1 MLGSIDRLTDRVTD
15 RVVRRVV
22 LLALVGCLGLAAFG
36 VALAA
41 LHYWLVLWMSQ
52 PAALL
57 IVALLL
63 TIAALGCARLAMG
76 ARSAKTTPGKTT
88 LESAETDALAPS
100 LVAAASD
107 LAGEAVRADPLGAML
122 GAGAAGFILETRP
135 DLDHAL
141 IQQVLRQFIARP

>member
-1 MLGSIDRLTDRVTD
+1 MLGSIDSLTDRVI
-15 RVVRRVV
+15 RRVV
-22 LLALVGCLGLAAFG
+22 LFALAGCLGLAAWG

-41 LHYWLVLWMSQ
+41 LYSWLILWMSN

-57 IVALLL
+57 GVALLL
-63 TIAALGCARLAMG
+63 AITALGAARLAAG
-76 ARSAKTTPGKTT
+76 TKPTKAATPTANP
-88 LESAETDALAPS
+88 LVPS
-100 LVAAASD
+100 LVAAAGD

-141 IQQVLRQFIARP
+141 IQQVLRQVLARP

>member
-1 MLGSIDRLTDRVTD
+1 MFRSIDRLTDRVI
-15 RVVRRVV
+15 RRVV
-22 LLALVGCLGLAAFG
+22 LFALAGCLGLAALG

-41 LHYWLVLWMSQ
+41 LYYWLILWMSV

-63 TIAALGCARLAMG
+63 VIAALVTARLAIG
-76 ARSAKTTPGKTT
+76 AKPAKVSA
-88 LESAETDALAPS
+88 SAEANAIVPG
-100 LVAAASD
+100 LVAAAGD
-107 LAGEAVRADPLGAML
+107 LAGDAVRADPLGAML

-141 IQQVLRQFIARP
+141 IQQVLRQFLARP